1 MSLRLVRF
9 ISLSLIL
16 TLFLSF
22 VGSLGIAQSSS
33 GEIVIYSGRREPL
46 LQPILELFE
55 KETGIKTIVKYG
67 SGSALAQQILEE
79 EKALGRSADLFIH
92 TETATFEFLRLQNAL
107 QPYSSESTR
116 STLVDMRAR
125 DGSWTGLSGR
135 SRAILY
141 NKNLVKASDLPNS
154 IFDLTDSKWKG
165 KIAATNSAN
174 DSFTAWV
181 SALRLT
187 IGEEPA
193 KNFLLKLKENTTRL
207 TNSHTDVRKAVGRGE
222 FALGLINHYYYHIQ
236 LEEPDAAVR
245 NVGIIFPDQKQT
257 QIGTLILAAAGAI
270 LKNAR
275 NLSNAQKVLDFLTGT
290 EGQKFFAE
298 VNYEYPLRPAVPTRS
313 DVLKVVQ
320 DSLNCN
326 KTSAIACL
334 KQFPLPL
341 DALGAAAQKT
351 RDLLVEIGW

>member
-1 MSLRLVRF
+1 MSLRLARL
-9 ISLSLIL
+9 ISLSLIFL
-16 TLFLSF
+16 LFFSLI
-22 VGSLGIAQSSS
+22 GSLGIAQSGS
-33 GEIVIYSGRREPL
+33 GELVIYSGRREPL
-46 LQPILELFE
+46 VQPILAVFE
-55 KETGIKTIVKYG
+55 KQTGIKTVVKYG

-79 EKALGRSADLFIH
+79 EKALGRSADFFIH
-92 TETATFEFLRLQNAL
+92 TETATFEFLRLQNVL

-116 STLVDMRAR
+116 SILVDMRAR
-125 DGSWTGLSGR
+125 DGAWTGLSGR

-141 NKNLVKASDLPNS
+141 NKNMVKTNELPDS
-154 IFDLTDSKWKG
+154 IFDLTDPKWKG
-165 KIAATNSAN
+165 KIASTNSAN
-174 DSFTAWV
+174 DSFAAWV

-187 IGEEPA
+187 IGEDPT

-207 TNSHTDVRKAVGRGE
+207 TDSHTDVRKAVGRGE

-245 NVGIIFPDQKQT
+245 NVGILFPDQKQT

-270 LKNAR
+270 IKNAR
-275 NLSNAQKVLDFLTGT
+275 NATNAQKLMDFLTGT

-298 VNYEYPLRPAVPTRS
+298 VNYEYPLRPAVPTRQ
-313 DVLKVVQ
+313 DVLKVIQ
-320 DSLNCN
+320 DSLNCT
-326 KTSAIACL
+326 KSSAIACL